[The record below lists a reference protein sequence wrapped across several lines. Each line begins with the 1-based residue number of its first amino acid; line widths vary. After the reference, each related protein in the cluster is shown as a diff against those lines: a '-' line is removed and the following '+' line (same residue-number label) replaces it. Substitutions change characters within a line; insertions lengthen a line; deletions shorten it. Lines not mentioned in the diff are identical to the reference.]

1 MTLVKWVPRNTLIND
16 FDSMLDGIFNDGWNK
31 SIISS
36 NNPSVDIIE
45 NENEFELTADLPG
58 LDKKNVNLSIQ
69 EGVLKLTADQN
80 TNNDSK
86 DAYWLRERYSKTYD
100 RSFTLPNNVVE
111 EKINASFKN
120 GSLKVILPK
129 EEEVKPIVKKIKISW
144 S

>member
-1 MTLVKWVPRNTLIND
+1 MTLVKWVPRNTIIND
-16 FDSMLDGIFNDGWNK
+16 FDSMLDGIFNDGWNR

-58 LDKKNVNLSIQ
+58 LDKKDVNLSIQ
-69 EGVLKLTADQN
+69 EGVLKLTADQK

-129 EEEVKPIVKKIKISW
+129 EEEVKPIVKKIKIS
-144 S
+144 

>member
-58 LDKKNVNLSIQ
+58 LDKKDVNLSLQ
-69 EGVLKLTADQN
+69 EGVLKLTADQK

-86 DAYWLRERYSKTYD
+86 DAYWLRERYSKTYN

-129 EEEVKPIVKKIKISW
+129 EEEVKTIVKKIKIS
-144 S
+144 

>member
-1 MTLVKWVPRNTLIND
+1 MTLVKWVPRNTIIND
-16 FDSMLDGIFNDGWNK
+16 FDSMLDGIFNDGWNR

-58 LDKKNVNLSIQ
+58 LDKKDVNLSIQ
-69 EGVLKLTADQN
+69 EGVLKLTADQK
-80 TNNDSK
+80 TKNDSK

-129 EEEVKPIVKKIKISW
+129 EEVVKPIVKKIKIS
-144 S
+144 

>member
-16 FDSMLDGIFNDGWNK
+16 FDSMLDSIFNDGWNK

-129 EEEVKPIVKKIKISW
+129 EEEVKPIVKKIKIS
-144 S
+144 

>member
-58 LDKKNVNLSIQ
+58 LDKKDVNLSIQ
-69 EGVLKLTADQN
+69 EGVLKLTADQK

-100 RSFTLPNNVVE
+100 RSFTLPNNIVE

-129 EEEVKPIVKKIKISW
+129 EEEVKPIVKKIKIS
-144 S
+144 

>member
-69 EGVLKLTADQN
+69 EGVLKLTANQN

-129 EEEVKPIVKKIKISW
+129 EEEVKPIVKKIKIS
-144 S
+144 

>member
-16 FDSMLDGIFNDGWNK
+16 FDSMLDGIYNDGRNR

-58 LDKKNVNLSIQ
+58 LDKKDVNLSIQ

-129 EEEVKPIVKKIKISW
+129 EEEVKPIVKKIKIS
-144 S
+144 

>member
-129 EEEVKPIVKKIKISW
+129 EEEVKPIVKKIKIS
-144 S
+144 

>member
-58 LDKKNVNLSIQ
+58 LDKKDVNLSIQ
-69 EGVLKLTADQN
+69 EGVLKLTADQK

-129 EEEVKPIVKKIKISW
+129 EEEVKPIVKKIKIS
-144 S
+144 

>member
-1 MTLVKWVPRNTLIND
+1 MTLVKWVPRHTLIND

-69 EGVLKLTADQN
+69 EGVLKLTANQN

-129 EEEVKPIVKKIKISW
+129 EEEVKPIVKKIKIS
-144 S
+144 

>member
-31 SIISS
+31 SIISN

-58 LDKKNVNLSIQ
+58 LDKKDVNLSIQ
-69 EGVLKLTADQN
+69 EGVLKLTADQK

-129 EEEVKPIVKKIKISW
+129 EEEVKPIVKKIKIS
-144 S
+144 

>member
-16 FDSMLDGIFNDGWNK
+16 FDSMLDGIFNDGWNR
-31 SIISS
+31 SIISR

-58 LDKKNVNLSIQ
+58 LDKKDVNLSLQ
-69 EGVLKLTADQN
+69 EGVLKLTADQK

-86 DAYWLRERYSKTYD
+86 DAYWLRERYSKTYN

-129 EEEVKPIVKKIKISW
+129 EEEVKPIVKKIKVS
-144 S
+144 

>member
-1 MTLVKWVPRNTLIND
+1 MTLVKWVPRHTLIND
-16 FDSMLDGIFNDGWNK
+16 FDSMLDSIFNDGWNK
-31 SIISS
+31 SIISN

-58 LDKKNVNLSIQ
+58 LDKKDVNLSLQ
-69 EGVLKLTADQN
+69 EGVLKLTADQK

-86 DAYWLRERYSKTYD
+86 DAYWLRERYSKTYA

-129 EEEVKPIVKKIKISW
+129 EEEVKPIVKKIKVS
-144 S
+144 

>member
-129 EEEVKPIVKKIKISW
+129 EEVVKPIVKKIKIS
-144 S
+144 